1 MYSLLVLTIAI
12 FSSIT
17 PIKSNPTKADC
28 QEFEEAVMTAEGE
41 YHFDIKYMKNFK
53 IFSPNIN

>member
-28 QEFEEAVMTAEGE
+28 QEFEEAVMKAGGE
-41 YHFDIKYMKNFK
+41 YHFNVRSMKNFN
-53 IFSPNIN
+53 IFSLNIN

>member
-12 FSSIT
+12 FSLIT
-17 PIKSNPTKADC
+17 PIKPNPTKADC
-28 QEFEEAVMTAEGE
+28 QEFEEAIMTAGGK
-41 YHFDIKYMKNFK
+41 YYFDVRSMKNFN